1 VASFAFRTTASAAAP
16 ICRSQRFR
24 GRAAAAGFLIA
35 SVLARGTAS
44 AQSVSSSAQGWTPF
58 TIEKAPSELPAADLV
73 SGDRADP
80 RWRPRLP
87 PQHDTLRTRVG
98 VGYVW
103 DRDWGLDLSAAGRV
117 AGVETQLNS
126 FVTFGDAGV
135 EAPSAM
141 LSLVD
146 TASGWGGEAGDVFTE
161 LRGLARGLRVSR
173 ALANGRQPAVSV
185 YLPNSR
191 LHDTH
196 ALVSYRDEFRLFSR
210 FTAGAEVA
218 SDGSYFARGSYTER
232 GFDLQVSHRKVRRD
246 DPGEDSAVVA
256 SYIFQGGVMLQAGL
270 RAFESLDDAGW
281 WRLLAVRIP
290 LARTLDVTFEDNRTI
305 GGRSEDVSH
314 AVTFQLLRGPVGFT
328 QRYQWGDIEYVRVG
342 DPYGFDRRQ
351 LQTAG
356 WYSPAS
362 WAKLGLQSATQWLPD
377 GRARQWQ
384 ELHAGLTLSRRSSLQ
399 VYASFPDLLDSTRFR
414 GRFVQEL
421 PRRFSLL
428 MDVGR
433 VSAFQT
439 AVLPEHDAPRFS
451 VMLRKTGRIPTP
463 ARGGHVRG
471 RVVDELG
478 HALPNAGV
486 RLGSY
491 LAFTGADG
499 WYEFTNVPSG
509 ELPLRVADD
518 LLPASYVSD
527 GTSHSIRIEAGGG
540 EIVTLRV
547 VPLNSI
553 HGHVYHD
560 VNGNGRYEP
569 GEGRANM
576 AVRLGEAVTATDSSG
591 AYGFFNLQ
599 PGSYE
604 VRLETNRPGETY
616 EAASSQDI
624 GVELRPGAPVAGV
637 DFRVAP
643 KEKPMFLQGT
653 TR

>member
-1 VASFAFRTTASAAAP
+1 M
-16 ICRSQRFR
+16 
-24 GRAAAAGFLIA
+24 
-35 SVLARGTAS
+35 
-44 AQSVSSSAQGWTPF
+44 
-58 TIEKAPSELPAADLV
+58 
-73 SGDRADP
+73 
-80 RWRPRLP
+80 
-87 PQHDTLRTRVG
+87 
-98 VGYVW
+98 GYVW

-117 AGVETQLNS
+117 AGVETQFNS
-126 FVTFGDAGV
+126 FLTFGDAGV

-173 ALANGRQPAVSV
+173 TLANGRQPAVSV
-185 YLPNSR
+185 YLPNNR

-196 ALVSYRDEFRLFSR
+196 TVVSYRDEFRLFSR

-218 SDGSYFARGSYTER
+218 SDGSYFARGSYTEH
-232 GFDLQVSHRKVRRD
+232 GFDLQVSHRKVRSD
-246 DPGEDSAVVA
+246 DPSEDSAVVG

-270 RAFESLDDAGW
+270 RAFESLDDSGW
-281 WRLLAVRIP
+281 WRLLAVRVP

-305 GGRSEDVSH
+305 GGRSQDVSH
-314 AVTFQLLRGPVGFT
+314 AVTFQLVRGPVGLT
-328 QRYQWGDIEYVRVG
+328 QRYQWGDVEYVRVG

-356 WYSPAS
+356 WYSPAP

-399 VYASFPDLLDSTRFR
+399 VYASFPDLLDTTRFR

-451 VMLRKTGRIPTP
+451 VMVRKTGRIPTP
-463 ARGGHVRG
+463 ARGGHVKG

-478 HALPNAGV
+478 QAVPNAGV

-491 LAFTGADG
+491 LAFAGADG

-509 ELPLRVADD
+509 ELQLRVADD

-527 GTSHSIRIEAGGG
+527 GTSHSIRIEAGRR
-540 EIVTLRV
+540 ELVTLRV
-547 VPLNSI
+547 IPLNSI
-553 HGHVYHD
+553 HGHVYQD
-560 VNGNGRYEP
+560 VNANGRLDP
-569 GEGRANM
+569 DEGRANM
-576 AVRLGEAVTATDSSG
+576 AVRLGDAVTATDISG
-591 AYGFFNLQ
+591 AYGFYNLQ
-599 PGSYE
+599 PGPYE

-616 EAASSQDI
+616 ESASNPDVT
-624 GVELRPGAPVAGV
+624 VELRHGAPVGGV

-643 KEKPMFLQGT
+643 RDKPVILQEVK
-653 TR
+653 

>member
-1 VASFAFRTTASAAAP
+1 
-16 ICRSQRFR
+16 
-24 GRAAAAGFLIA
+24 
-35 SVLARGTAS
+35 
-44 AQSVSSSAQGWTPF
+44 
-58 TIEKAPSELPAADLV
+58 
-73 SGDRADP
+73 
-80 RWRPRLP
+80 
-87 PQHDTLRTRVG
+87 
-98 VGYVW
+98 
-103 DRDWGLDLSAAGRV
+103 
-117 AGVETQLNS
+117 
-126 FVTFGDAGV
+126 
-135 EAPSAM
+135 
-141 LSLVD
+141 
-146 TASGWGGEAGDVFTE
+146 
-161 LRGLARGLRVSR
+161 
-173 ALANGRQPAVSV
+173 
-185 YLPNSR
+185 
-191 LHDTH
+191 
-196 ALVSYRDEFRLFSR
+196 
-210 FTAGAEVA
+210 
-218 SDGSYFARGSYTER
+218 
-232 GFDLQVSHRKVRRD
+232 
-246 DPGEDSAVVA
+246 
-256 SYIFQGGVMLQAGL
+256 
-270 RAFESLDDAGW
+270 
-281 WRLLAVRIP
+281 
-290 LARTLDVTFEDNRTI
+290 
-305 GGRSEDVSH
+305 
-314 AVTFQLLRGPVGFT
+314 
-328 QRYQWGDIEYVRVG
+328 
-342 DPYGFDRRQ
+342 
-351 LQTAG
+351 
-356 WYSPAS
+356 
-362 WAKLGLQSATQWLPD
+362 
-377 GRARQWQ
+377 
-384 ELHAGLTLSRRSSLQ
+384 
-399 VYASFPDLLDSTRFR
+399 
-414 GRFVQEL
+414 
-421 PRRFSLL
+421 
-428 MDVGR
+428 
-433 VSAFQT
+433 
-439 AVLPEHDAPRFS
+439 LPEHDAPRFS